1 MGLAE
6 QLQQDLKDAMRAKQ
20 EPRLTTIRSL
30 RAAIKSEAD
39 AKRSRE
45 LDAAI
50 KRYAQEQGI
59 AMGEVKIEDLPPL
72 PETEPLS
79 EAEIQLLIGREV
91 KKRQD
96 AVEAYRKADREEA
109 AAAEE
114 AEMAVLRGYLPQ
126 QLSADEL
133 RPLVQAVIQEVGAT
147 SKADLKK
154 VMPVVMS
161 RYKERAD
168 GRMLNQLVQEL
179 LG

>member
-1 MGLAE
+1 
-6 QLQQDLKDAMRAKQ
+6 MRAKD

-45 LDAAI
+45 LDAAL
-50 KRYAQEQGI
+50 KRYAQEQGVPLSQARI
-59 AMGEVKIEDLPPL
+59 DDLPAL
-72 PETEPLS
+72 PEVEPLS
-79 EAEIQLLIGREV
+79 EAEMQQIIGREV

-96 AVEAYRKADREEA
+96 AVEAYQKAARADA

-114 AEMAVLRGYLPQ
+114 AEIAVLRTYLPQ
-126 QLSADEL
+126 QLSAEEL
-133 RPLVQAVIQEVGAT
+133 RPLIQNVIQEVGAT

-154 VMPVVMS
+154 VMPAVMS
-161 RYKERAD
+161 RYKDRAD
-168 GRMLNQLVQEL
+168 GRTLNQLVQEL

>member
-168 GRMLNQLVQEL
+168 GRTLNQLVQEL